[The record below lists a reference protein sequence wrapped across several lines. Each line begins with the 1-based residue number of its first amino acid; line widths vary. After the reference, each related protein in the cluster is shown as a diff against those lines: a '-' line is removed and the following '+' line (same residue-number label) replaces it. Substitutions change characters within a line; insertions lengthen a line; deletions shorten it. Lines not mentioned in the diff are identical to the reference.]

1 MSQARFL
8 VSAAVAATLA
18 WPAGAAITVIGDSSA
33 RICYEI
39 AESKLR
45 PNSTDIAR
53 CDTAIDDEPTS
64 REDMVATFVNRG
76 ILKFRLGRFEEAIAD
91 YNRAL
96 ERDSEEPEA
105 YLNKGMAS
113 LNWPELYEQ
122 ALQMFDTAI
131 QKGTRKPEVAYYGR
145 AVANERLGRVA
156 AAYNDYMEASR
167 LAPDWEPPRAELTRF
182 SVRPGLNS

>member
-1 MSQARFL
+1 MSLARFL
-8 VSAAVAATLA
+8 VSAAAAATLA

-39 AESKLR
+39 AESKLK
-45 PNSTDIAR
+45 PNSADIAR
-53 CDTAIDDEPTS
+53 CDTAIEDEPTS

-76 ILKFRLGRFEEAIAD
+76 ILKFRMGRFEDAIVD
-91 YNRAL
+91 YDRAL
-96 ERDSEEPEA
+96 ERDAEEPEA

-122 ALQMFDTAI
+122 ALQLFDTAI
-131 QKGTRKPEVAYYGR
+131 HKGTRKPEVAYYGR

>member
-1 MSQARFL
+1 MSPARFL
-8 VSAAVAATLA
+8 ISAAAAVAVA

-39 AESKLR
+39 AESKLK
-45 PNSTDIAR
+45 PNSADIAR
-53 CDTAIDDEPTS
+53 CDTAIEDEPTS
-64 REDMVATFVNRG
+64 RQDMVATFVNRG
-76 ILKFRLGRFEEAIAD
+76 ILKFRMGRFEDAIAD
-91 YNRAL
+91 YDRAL

-122 ALQMFDTAI
+122 AVQLFDTAI

-145 AVANERLGRVA
+145 AVAHERLGRVTE
-156 AAYNDYMEASR
+156 AYNDYREASR

-182 SVRPGLNS
+182 QVRPGVNS